1 MISEVNSTKYMRNK
15 SHMCISIDAE
25 KSFDKTQYLF
35 KIKISSEEGIQ
46 GTYPNIIR
54 TIYDKPT
61 VNINSEKLKAF
72 PLRLGTR

>member
-1 MISEVNSTKYMRNK
+1 
-15 SHMCISIDAE
+15 MCISIDAE

-35 KIKISSEEGIQ
+35 MIKISPEEGIQ

-54 TIYDKPT
+54 AIYDKPT